1 MNDSNDLSRPKL
13 DFMLHRKV
21 ALITG
26 AGSGIG
32 KAIAELFAAKGA
44 RLALVG
50 RSESVREVARA
61 LGEDRARHFI
71 LDVTDSARIQP
82 TVDEVVAHFG
92 AIDILVNNAG
102 IAFREPAEETS
113 EEKWDLTMAVNLKAV
128 FLLSKAVGR
137 YFLNQGHGKI
147 VNIAS
152 QAAVVALANHLAY
165 CTSKYGLLG
174 LTQVL
179 ALEWGPRGVQ
189 VNAVS
194 PTVVLTEM
202 GREAWAGEPGDAM
215 KREIPMRRFALPEE
229 VAAAALFLA
238 SDAADM
244 ITGANVLV
252 DGGYSIH

>member
-1 MNDSNDLSRPKL
+1 MTDTNASSSRRL
-13 DFMLHRKV
+13 DFMLNDKV
-21 ALITG
+21 AIVTG
-26 AGSGIG
+26 GGSGIG

-44 RLALVG
+44 RLALLG
-50 RSESVREVARA
+50 RSESVRQTAQS
-61 LGEDRARHFI
+61 LGDRARHFI
-71 LDVTDSARIQP
+71 LDVTDFSRIPP
-82 TVDEVVAHFG
+82 TVEEIVAHFG
-92 AIDILVNNAG
+92 VVDILVNNAG

-137 YFLNQGHGKI
+137 YFLEQGHGKI

-174 LTQVL
+174 LTQVM

-202 GREAWAGEPGDAM
+202 GRVAWAGEPGEVM
-215 KREIPMRRFALPEE
+215 KQEIPLRRFALPEE
-229 VAAAALFLA
+229 VAAATLFLA

-244 ITGANVLV
+244 ITGANLIV
-252 DGGYSIH
+252 DGGYTIH

>member
-1 MNDSNDLSRPKL
+1 MNHSDKSTDRKL
-13 DFMLHRKV
+13 DFRLDGKV
-21 ALITG
+21 AIITG

-32 KAIAELFAAKGA
+32 KAIAALFAAKGA
-44 RLALVG
+44 RLALLG
-50 RSESVREVARA
+50 RSESVRETARA
-61 LGEDRARHFI
+61 IGEDRARHFI
-71 LDVTDSARIQP
+71 LDVTDFPRIQP
-82 TVDEVVAHFG
+82 TVEEVVAHFG
-92 AIDILVNNAG
+92 TIDILINNAG

-128 FLLSKAVGR
+128 FLLSQAVGR
-137 YFLNQGHGKI
+137 YFLDQGHGKI

-202 GREAWAGEPGDAM
+202 GREAWAGEPGEAM
-215 KREIPMRRFALPEE
+215 KREIPLRRFAMPEE

-238 SDAADM
+238 SDGADM
-244 ITGANVLV
+244 ITGANVVV
-252 DGGYSIH
+252 DGGYTIH

>member
-1 MNDSNDLSRPKL
+1 MTDTETSVSRRL
-13 DFMLHRKV
+13 DFMLNDKV
-21 ALITG
+21 AIITG
-26 AGSGIG
+26 GGSGIG

-44 RLALVG
+44 RLALLG
-50 RSESVREVARA
+50 RSESVRETAHA
-61 LGEDRARHFI
+61 LGDRARHFI
-71 LDVTDSARIQP
+71 LDVTDFARIPP
-82 TVDEVVAHFG
+82 TVEEIVAHFG
-92 AIDILVNNAG
+92 AVDVLVNNAG

-113 EEKWDLTMAVNLKAV
+113 EDKWDLTMAVNLKAV

-137 YFLNQGHGKI
+137 YFLEQGHGKI

-202 GREAWAGEPGDAM
+202 GRVAWAGEPGELM
-215 KREIPMRRFALPEE
+215 KQEIPLRRFALPEE
-229 VAAAALFLA
+229 VAAATLFLA

-244 ITGANVLV
+244 ITGANLIV
-252 DGGYSIH
+252 DGGYTIH